1 MSWKK
6 KFVRNWGRLG
16 MKYNKL
22 RFDEITLNYDK
33 KRIPLS
39 AMERT
44 KRQGAFRYFGA
55 QGVIDYVD
63 DYIFDGKYLLIAEDG
78 ENLKSKR
85 QNIAQI
91 VEGKFWVNNHAHIVQ
106 CNEMCILEYLAY
118 LINSK
123 DVSGYI
129 TGSAQP
135 KLSQANLNAIEFDIP
150 SIKEQQDILSILLP
164 IEQKIRINNEINN
177 NLEQQ
182 IEALLLQLI
191 NDDNTSEVALGD
203 YLYIKGRIGWKGLK
217 KSEYLSKS
225 GYRIINGETL
235 TKSGI
240 DWNKAGYI
248 SSERYEE
255 SPEIMLKVSDILLS
269 KDGTIGKIGY
279 VDSLDLPTS
288 VASGIFVIR
297 NNQPNIVSTTF
308 IYYLLKSQLFKAF
321 IATRTEGSVIPHL
334 YQKDFMEFKFPLP
347 ASDKMMTF
355 EEIAEPMFS
364 QIISNLNEN
373 KKLTSLRDVILPK
386 LMSGELDV
394 SNLNL

>member
-1 MSWKK
+1 
-6 KFVRNWGRLG
+6 
-16 MKYNKL
+16 MKYNKF

-106 CNEMCILEYLAY
+106 CNDKCILEYLAY
-118 LINSK
+118 LINGK

-135 KLSQANLNAIEFDIP
+135 KLSQANLNAMEFDIP
-150 SIKEQQDILSILLP
+150 LIKEQQDILSILLP
-164 IEQKIRINNEINN
+164 IEQKIRINKEINN

-182 IEALLLQLI
+182 AKAIFSNEFLTLETLPDGWKQASLI
-191 NDDNTSEVALGD
+191 DIADYLNGLAMQKYRPTVDETGIPVLKIKELRQGCCDDNSELCSPS
-203 YLYIKGRIGWKGLK
+203 I
-217 KSEYLSKS
+217 KSEYIIHDGDVIFSWSGSLLVDFWCGGICGLNQHLFKVTSNKYNKWFYYAWTKHHLDRFIAVAADKATTMGHIKRDELSKAEVLIPNEAD
-225 GYRIINGETL
+225 YKRIETL
-235 TKSGI
+235 LQPI
-240 DWNKAGYI
+240 Y
-248 SSERYEE
+248 
-255 SPEIMLKVSDILLS
+255 
-269 KDGTIGKIGY
+269 
-279 VDSLDLPTS
+279 DL
-288 VASGIFVIR
+288 I
-297 NNQPNIVSTTF
+297 
-308 IYYLLKSQLFKAF
+308 
-321 IATRTEGSVIPHL
+321 IANRI
-334 YQKDFMEFKFPLP
+334 
-347 ASDKMMTF
+347 
-355 EEIAEPMFS
+355 
-364 QIISNLNEN
+364 EN
-373 KKLTSLRDVILPK
+373 KKLAETRDTLLPK

-394 SNLNL
+394 SDIEL

>member
-1 MSWKK
+1 
-6 KFVRNWGRLG
+6 
-16 MKYNKL
+16 MKYNKF

-106 CNEMCILEYLAY
+106 CNDKCILEYLAY
-118 LINSK
+118 LINGK

-135 KLSQANLNAIEFDIP
+135 KLSQANLNAMEFDIP

-164 IEQKIRINNEINN
+164 IEQKIRINKEINN

-182 IEALLLQLI
+182 AKAIFSNEFLTLETLPDGWKQASLI
-191 NDDNTSEVALGD
+191 DIADYLNGLAMQKYRPTADETGIPVLKIKELRQGCCDDNSELCSPS
-203 YLYIKGRIGWKGLK
+203 I
-217 KSEYLSKS
+217 KSEYIIHDGDVIFSWSGSLLVDFWCGGICGLNQHLFKVTSNKYNKWFYYAWTKHHLDRFIAVAADKATTMGHIKRDELSKAEVLIPNEAD
-225 GYRIINGETL
+225 YKRIETL
-235 TKSGI
+235 LQPI
-240 DWNKAGYI
+240 Y
-248 SSERYEE
+248 
-255 SPEIMLKVSDILLS
+255 
-269 KDGTIGKIGY
+269 
-279 VDSLDLPTS
+279 DL
-288 VASGIFVIR
+288 I
-297 NNQPNIVSTTF
+297 
-308 IYYLLKSQLFKAF
+308 
-321 IATRTEGSVIPHL
+321 IANRI
-334 YQKDFMEFKFPLP
+334 
-347 ASDKMMTF
+347 
-355 EEIAEPMFS
+355 
-364 QIISNLNEN
+364 EN
-373 KKLTSLRDVILPK
+373 KKLAETRDTLLPK

-394 SNLNL
+394 SDIEL

>member
-1 MSWKK
+1 
-6 KFVRNWGRLG
+6 

-106 CNEMCILEYLAY
+106 CNEKCILEYLAY

-135 KLSQANLNAIEFDIP
+135 KLSQANLNAMEFDIP
-150 SIKEQQDILSILLP
+150 SIKEQQNILSILLP
-164 IEQKIRINNEINN
+164 IEQKIRINNVINN

-182 IEALLLQLI
+182 AKALYKDWFFDFSPFSSDENLPNGWHIGTVGDIIQLHDSKRVPLSGAERDKMAKVYPYYGATSLMDYVDNYLFDGIYLLL
-191 NDDNTSEVALGD
+191 
-203 YLYIKGRIGWKGLK
+203 
-217 KSEYLSKS
+217 
-225 GYRIINGETL
+225 GE
-235 TKSGI
+235 
-240 DWNKAGYI
+240 
-248 SSERYEE
+248 
-255 SPEIMLKVSDILLS
+255 
-269 KDGTIGKIGY
+269 DGTF
-279 VDSLDLPTS
+279 VDSLGFPILQYVYGQFWVNNHAHIITGKEGFS
-288 VASGIFVIR
+288 VEELYLFFSLTNIKSIVTGAVQQKVSQQNLKKVPAIIPSKQALSAFDEIIQPIFAQIR
-297 NNQPNIVSTTF
+297 NLRDENAN
-308 IYYLLKSQLFKAF
+308 LSQL
-321 IATRTEGSVIPHL
+321 
-334 YQKDFMEFKFPLP
+334 
-347 ASDKMMTF
+347 
-355 EEIAEPMFS
+355 
-364 QIISNLNEN
+364 
-373 KKLTSLRDVILPK
+373 RDTLLPK
-386 LMSGELDV
+386 LISGELDV
-394 SNLNL
+394 SDIDL